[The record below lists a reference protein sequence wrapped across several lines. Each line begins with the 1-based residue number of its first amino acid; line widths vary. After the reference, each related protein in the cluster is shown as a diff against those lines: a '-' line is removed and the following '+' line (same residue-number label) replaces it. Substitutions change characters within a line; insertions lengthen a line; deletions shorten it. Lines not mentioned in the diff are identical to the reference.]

1 MAYKHIYQITAIFD
15 FEAMGKK
22 SILSN
27 LLLSSILISSCVAGA
42 CTGYIGFVKNVYA
55 QNTWYLGQGVQPNT
69 YYTYKIQE
77 HDTKQGQP
85 YIMTVY
91 FKSYNNTGNYW
102 IAPTTVVYNGKVIN
116 GTLHLSS
123 LDLTPLGTS
132 KIPVEMADFISGY
145 KDSIAW
151 LSAFVPKPGL
161 SLTAPYWGKI
171 AAIGG
176 SAVAPGGG
184 ATVTVPAGT
193 YHTTVVTWHYGV
205 DNNIYVDPSMPYP
218 VKAETFAATTGG
230 NPPIQYAFDLEAT
243 GQGQPPVPK
252 STAYAPKPPIT
263 IQTARGTYF
272 IEIVGWQ
279 PPTITA
285 GKPTQIGLLFKDSQ
299 QNVINDVT
307 YSVKA
312 TEGNTTVSEVHDQ
325 HAADGTGIQTITF
338 PKPGPVNLY
347 ISVDG
352 AAGVPTGE
360 FVESATFN
368 LVVS

>member
-1 MAYKHIYQITAIFD
+1 LLASIFLSV
-15 FEAMGKK
+15 GLTG
-22 SILSN
+22 ILP
-27 LLLSSILISSCVAGA
+27 
-42 CTGYIGFVKNVYA
+42 YIGFINNVYA
-55 QNTWYLGQGVQPNT
+55 QNSWYLGKGVQPNT

-85 YIMTVY
+85 YLMTVY

-102 IAPTTVVYNGKVIN
+102 IAPTFVVFQGKVYN

-123 LDLTPLGTS
+123 LDLTALGTS
-132 KIPVEMADFISGY
+132 KIPLDMRTFISGY

-151 LSAFVPKPGL
+151 LSSFVPKPGL

-176 SAVAPGGG
+176 SAVAPGGS

-193 YHTTVVTWHYGV
+193 FHTTLVTWHYGV
-205 DNNIYVDPSMPYP
+205 DNNIYVDPALPYP
-218 VKAETFAATTGG
+218 VKATTFAATTGG

-252 STAYAPKPPIT
+252 STEYVPKPPIT

-272 IEIVGWQ
+272 IELVAWQ
-279 PPTITA
+279 PTTITA
-285 GKPTQIGLLFKDSQ
+285 GKPTQFGLLFKNAQ
-299 QNVINDVT
+299 QNVVNGVI

-312 TEGNTTVSEVHDQ
+312 SQGNTTVAQVSDQ
-325 HAADGTGIQTITF
+325 QAQQGTGITTVTF
-338 PKPGPVNLY
+338 PKPGPANLY
-347 ISVDG
+347 VSVDSV
-352 AAGVPTGE
+352 AGVPSGE

-368 LVVS
+368 LVVA

>member
-1 MAYKHIYQITAIFD
+1 MAKN
-15 FEAMGKK
+15 
-22 SILSN
+22 SILSSI
-27 LLLSSILISSCVAGA
+27 LLSSILISSCVASTA
-42 CTGYIGFVKNVYA
+42 YIGSIKNAYA
-55 QNTWYLGQGVQPNT
+55 QNTWYLGKGVQPNT

-91 FKSYNNTGNYW
+91 FKGFNNTGNYW
-102 IAPTTVVYNGKVIN
+102 IAPTTVVYNGKVLN

-123 LDLTPLGTS
+123 LDLTPLGSS
-132 KIPVEMADFISGY
+132 KIPPEMKDFISGY

-205 DNNIYVDPSMPYP
+205 DNNIYVEPTMPYP
-218 VKAETFAATTGG
+218 VKAETYAATTGG

-272 IEIVGWQ
+272 VELVAWQ
-279 PPTITA
+279 PSTITA
-285 GKPTQIGLLFKDSQ
+285 GKPTQFGLLFKDAQ
-299 QNVINDVT
+299 QNVLNGVI
-307 YSVKA
+307 YSTKA
-312 TEGNTTVSEVHDQ
+312 SQGNTTVAQQSDQ
-325 HAADGTGIQTITF
+325 QAQQGTGITTITF
-338 PKPGPVNLY
+338 PKPGPANLY
-347 ISVDG
+347 VSVDSVS
-352 AAGVPTGE
+352 GVPSGE
-360 FVESATFN
+360 FVESVTFN

>member
-1 MAYKHIYQITAIFD
+1 
-15 FEAMGKK
+15 MGKN
-22 SILSN
+22 SILSSI
-27 LLLSSILISSCVAGA
+27 LLSSILISSCVAGVSTA
-42 CTGYIGFVKNVYA
+42 YIGSIKNAYA
-55 QNTWYLGQGVQPNT
+55 QNTWYLGKGVQPNT

-91 FKSYNNTGNYW
+91 FKGFNNTGNYW
-102 IAPTTVVYNGKVIN
+102 IAPTTVVYNGKVLN

-123 LDLTPLGTS
+123 LDLTPLGSS
-132 KIPVEMADFISGY
+132 KIPPEMKDFISGY

-205 DNNIYVDPSMPYP
+205 DNNIYVEPTMPYP
-218 VKAETFAATTGG
+218 VKADTYAATTGG

-272 IEIVGWQ
+272 VELVAWQ
-279 PPTITA
+279 PSTITA
-285 GKPTQIGLLFKDSQ
+285 GKPTQFGLLFKDAQ
-299 QNVINDVT
+299 QNVVNGVI
-307 YSVKA
+307 YSIKA
-312 TEGNTTVSEVHDQ
+312 SQGNTTVAQQSNQ
-325 HAADGTGIQTITF
+325 QAQQGTGITTITF
-338 PKPGPVNLY
+338 PKPGPANLY
-347 ISVDG
+347 VSVDSV
-352 AAGVPTGE
+352 AGVPSGE
-360 FVESATFN
+360 FVESVTFN